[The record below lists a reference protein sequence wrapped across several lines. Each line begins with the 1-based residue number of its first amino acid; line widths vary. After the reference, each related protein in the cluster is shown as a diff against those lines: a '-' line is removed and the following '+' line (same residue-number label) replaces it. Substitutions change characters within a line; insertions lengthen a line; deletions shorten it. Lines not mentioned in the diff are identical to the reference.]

1 MINQR
6 KRIATGNCNIT
17 VPEATGQVVNIPLNL
32 NFTPQNVY
40 IRIKPNVYDISPID
54 NPIFYIKL
62 PSTGEIVVYGHNN
75 GHFKI
80 LTAKNFIVSKQ
91 KVSFT
96 TSNLYYE
103 QNSCKIINWV
113 AIE

>member
-1 MINQR
+1 MVKQR
-6 KRIATGNCNIT
+6 KRVAIGNCNIT
-17 VPEATGQVVNIPLNL
+17 VPEETGQVVNIPLNL

-40 IRIKPNVYDISPID
+40 IRIKPNVYDISPRD
-54 NPIFYIKL
+54 NFIFYIKL
-62 PSTGEIVVYGHNN
+62 PHAGEIVAYGHNN
-75 GHFKI
+75 GYFNI
-80 LTAKNFIVSKQ
+80 LTAKNFTVSKQ

-103 QNSCKIINWV
+103 PNGCKIINWV